1 MGSTA
6 SRSSQARSNCKLVGA
21 SVTGPQIARRMYVE
35 PRMLVKD
42 CTAKSMPEADHYLR
56 IASRTPEEN
65 H

>member
-6 SRSSQARSNCKLVGA
+6 SRSSQGRSKLVGA
-21 SVTGPQIARRMYVE
+21 SVTGLQIARRMYVE
-35 PRMLVKD
+35 PHMLVKD